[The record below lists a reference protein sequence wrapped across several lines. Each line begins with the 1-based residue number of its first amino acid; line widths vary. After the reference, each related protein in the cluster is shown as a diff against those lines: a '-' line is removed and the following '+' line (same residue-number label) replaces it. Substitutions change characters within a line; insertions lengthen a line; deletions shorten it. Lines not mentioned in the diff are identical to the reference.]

1 MRAND
6 ALSGLVL
13 IVFSLAMI
21 ALTLRFPDFPGQRY
35 GPALFPRILATAL
48 IAGGLMLIWNGI
60 ASRRAGAPWLQI
72 APWVRD
78 PWRLSC
84 FALVLVALVFYI
96 LAADAIGFIPVA
108 IVFLGALFVWY
119 GVKPLTATITAIVA
133 TIAIHWFF
141 ATMLR
146 VPLPR
151 GVLDS
156 VL

>member
-48 IAGGLMLIWNGI
+48 IAGGMLLIWNGLS
-60 ASRRAGAPWLQI
+60 ARRAGAPWLQI
-72 APWVRD
+72 APWARD

-119 GVKPLTATITAIVA
+119 GVKPLAAAVTAVVA